1 MAFSSLFDY
10 WVCWYVIG
18 SAVSSVPGTSWS
30 DDTRA
35 REGMLLGSTD
45 GRLETIKA
53 MLWVDG
59 CNIQKGSHLMAAL
72 ISLQRGSL
80 RRDHDP
86 GIHMLNERNWGEV
99 ERLSVSSQFKVFKK
113 KKTLI
118 RLYKLHKALVDC
130 SHATQFSPPPF
141 CLVRTVFLCSP
152 V

>member
-1 MAFSSLFDY
+1 MLF
-10 WVCWYVIG
+10 
-18 SAVSSVPGTSWS
+18 
-30 DDTRA
+30 
-35 REGMLLGSTD
+35 GSTD

-86 GIHMLNERNWGEV
+86 GIHMLNERNWREV

-113 KKTLI
+113 QTNIDQVQQALKKSNMLLLQTSCT
-118 RLYKLHKALVDC
+118 K
-130 SHATQFSPPPF
+130 P
-141 CLVRTVFLCSP
+141 
-152 V
+152 